1 MVIKRHKK
9 PRNNFYKLELPVKTY
24 RDWRNKCWK
33 LVDHKNTIIA
43 DNLTK
48 EIAETLEQ
56 AVNVVSEAL
65 TCIAAFLKH
74 ENIVCPTKEADP
86 ECIIIRENLV
96 ENATQFLIDLG
107 VIKASPKCD
116 GWKNDLM
123 EDFYKKCDI
132 FRKDNKW
139 HLK

>member
-1 MVIKRHKK
+1 MKRYKK
-9 PRNNFYKLELPVKTY
+9 PRNDFYKLKLPVSVY

-33 LVDHKNTIIA
+33 LIDHNNTIIA

-65 TCIAAFLKH
+65 TCITAFLKH
-74 ENIVCPTKEADP
+74 ENVVCPTKEADP
-86 ECIIIRENLV
+86 EGIIIRENLV
-96 ENATQFLIDLG
+96 ENATQFLIGLG
-107 VIKASPKCD
+107 VIEAPLECNVFN

-123 EDFYKKCDI
+123 ADFYKKTQ
-132 FRKDNKW
+132 
-139 HLK
+139 L

>member
-1 MVIKRHKK
+1 MVMKRYKK
-9 PRNNFYKLELPVKTY
+9 PRNNFYKPELPVNIH
-24 RDWRNKCWK
+24 RDWRNKCWR
-33 LVDHKNTIIA
+33 LIDNKNTIIA

-65 TCIAAFLKH
+65 TCITAFLKY
-74 ENIVCPTKEADP
+74 ENVVCPTEEADP

-123 EDFYKKCDI
+123 EDFYKKSQ
-132 FRKDNKW
+132 
-139 HLK
+139 L

>member
-1 MVIKRHKK
+1 MNRYKK
-9 PRNNFYKLELPVKTY
+9 PRNDFYKPELPVRVY
-24 RDWRNKCWK
+24 HDRRNKCWK
-33 LVDHKNTIIA
+33 LIDHNNTAIA

-65 TCIAAFLKH
+65 TCITAFLKY

-86 ECIIIRENLV
+86 ECIIVRENLI
-96 ENATQFLIDLG
+96 ENATQFLIDLNVIEAPLGCG
-107 VIKASPKCD
+107 VFD
-116 GWKNDLM
+116 GWKNGLL

-132 FRKDNKW
+132 
-139 HLK
+139 